1 MHKKVG
7 LSENNAKNWKK
18 WDNFLG
24 SNGLISAPTFSKF
37 SQHTGMIL
45 YNRIFAFFC
54 WALDLLRTYV
64 MGDGMAFIFHKSHLK
79 MQFMGE
85 INYKHCKTQPYKK
98 WKSSDKQCHN
108 IDNIWLKVVLNKSE
122 EWNWEDTNLKYWH
135 KTNTSQGIQE
145 IRLYSKP
152 PQRWP
157 NRGRRVKRL

>member
-24 SNGLISAPTFSKF
+24 PNGLISAPTFSKF

-64 MGDGMAFIFHKSHLK
+64 IWLSFYYPSSLHISRRGASSIGVASMWGEMLYHPNMARTAWGWMSSHLNSEAFSNARSIHFIRSTILRSASRSRGHKSH
-79 MQFMGE
+79 
-85 INYKHCKTQPYKK
+85 QP
-98 WKSSDKQCHN
+98 
-108 IDNIWLKVVLNKSE
+108 
-122 EWNWEDTNLKYWH
+122 
-135 KTNTSQGIQE
+135 
-145 IRLYSKP
+145 
-152 PQRWP
+152 
-157 NRGRRVKRL
+157 